1 MKTDARAIMPR
12 MADDDESE
20 NTAIVESSARARALA
35 ALDAAVAD
43 PQMLVDALMYV
54 QERIPG
60 FVVLPVRER
69 RSMGNAAHLDPE
81 FLETGLQ
88 AATAFRG
95 LKQMMGR
102 SGEELRED
110 QDEIRRWDEVERHLR
125 AITKGIADANLRRK
139 HGLGEII
146 LAFYG
151 ILRAL
156 TADPAYSYLRPFY
169 EEMQKIYI
177 RTRGKQRATAKE
189 GEPETS

>member
-35 ALDAAVAD
+35 TLDAAVAD
-43 PQMLVDALMYV
+43 PRMLVDALMYV

-69 RSMGNAAHLDPE
+69 RSMGNAGHLDPKFVE
-81 FLETGLQ
+81 IGIQ
-88 AATAFRG
+88 AATVFPG
-95 LKQMMGR
+95 LKPMLGR
-102 SGEELRED
+102 SGEELRDD
-110 QDEIRRWDEVERHLR
+110 QEEIRQWDEVERHLR

-139 HGLGEII
+139 YQLGNLI
-146 LAFYG
+146 LTFYG
-151 ILRAL
+151 LLRTL
-156 TADPAYSYLRPFY
+156 TVDRAYSYLQPFY